1 MAGGGIAMAI
11 ILLVVVP
18 IGVMLGGALWT
29 AVVGFFLV
37 DDAEQRAA
45 QPPEPA

>member
-1 MAGGGIAMAI
+1 MAI

-18 IGVMLGGALWT
+18 VAVMLGGAVWS

-45 QPPEPA
+45 RTARPENS

>member
-18 IGVMLGGALWT
+18 IAVMLGGAVWS
-29 AVVGFFLV
+29 AIVGWLLV

-45 QPPEPA
+45 AGEGS